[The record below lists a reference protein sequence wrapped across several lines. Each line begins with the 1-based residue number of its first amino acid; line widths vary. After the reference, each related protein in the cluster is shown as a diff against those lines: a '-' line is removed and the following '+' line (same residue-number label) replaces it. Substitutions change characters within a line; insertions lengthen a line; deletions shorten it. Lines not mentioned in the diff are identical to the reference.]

1 MGALKDRLASAMEAA
16 EMNQPQLSEA
26 ASRHGRKVS
35 QQVIQHL
42 LSGRN
47 QTSGLLPEIAAGLGV
62 SLDWLASGKGGGGAK
77 HRREALLVGKVGA
90 GAEIIRFDEGVVLGG
105 IVPPPGLG
113 VCNAAEVAGDSMY
126 PLQEG
131 WIIFYGQEH
140 GGIPEECVGKL
151 SVVQVK
157 DGPTLLKTLKK
168 GSKRGLWRLESWN
181 AAPREDVKVEWAA
194 KVIDIRPR

>member
-16 EMNQPQLSEA
+16 QLNQPRLAEA
-26 ASRHGRKVS
+26 ASRQGRKVS

-47 QTSGLLPEIAAGLGV
+47 KTSGLLPEIASALGV
-62 SLDWLASGKGGGGAK
+62 SLEWLASAKGDPVK
-77 HRREALLVGKVGA
+77 SRREALLVGKVGA

-105 IVPPPGLG
+105 IEPPPGLG
-113 VCNAAEVAGDSMY
+113 ICNAAEVTGDSMY

-140 GGIPEECVGKL
+140 AGIPEECVGKL
-151 SVVQVK
+151 SVVQIK
-157 DGPTLLKTLKK
+157 DGPTLLKTLRK
-168 GSKRGLWRLESWN
+168 GSKKGLWRLESWN
-181 AAPREDVKVEWAA
+181 APVRDNVRVEWAA